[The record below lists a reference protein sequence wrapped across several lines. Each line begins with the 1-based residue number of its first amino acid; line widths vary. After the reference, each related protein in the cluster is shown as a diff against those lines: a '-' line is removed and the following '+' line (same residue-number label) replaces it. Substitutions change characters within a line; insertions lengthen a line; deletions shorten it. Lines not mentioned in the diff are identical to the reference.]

1 MAWKNYDNMFGAA
14 DAARIRASGDKI
26 EITEFVENAQG
37 TQSEFEERSAAYRPD
52 VGGVIEG
59 FAPTDDGTNIDVAAG
74 VIYTNGYKAK
84 LATSI
89 SVTGSAADDY
99 YAYVDSSATSPTYA
113 ISTTIPIDEDIV
125 LAKFTWNG
133 TDTITNFADIRQ
145 FGVDIDYL
153 RVCSQLETTAMTTF
167 DDKIVGIF
175 VAPRACCIRRPYLT
189 VYETGDD
196 IAGTIVLDVSTGTKS
211 SNSSIYSAAGLK
223 PTINYSDA
231 DGTTARGD
239 IPDTAYRLVS
249 AGQLIIASISVT
261 DCANAAG
268 LYITIPVTYY

>member
-37 TQSEFEERSAAYRPD
+37 TQDEFEARSAAYCPD
-52 VGGVIEG
+52 VGGIISG
-59 FAPTDDGTNIDVAAG
+59 FAPTEDDDNDQIDIAAG
-74 VIYTNGYKAK
+74 VIYTNGYKAT

-89 SVTGSAADDY
+89 TVTGSSDDY

-113 ISTTIPIDEDIV
+113 ISTTIPIDDDIV

-153 RVCSQLETTAMTTF
+153 RVCSQLE
-167 DDKIVGIF
+167 
-175 VAPRACCIRRPYLT
+175 
-189 VYETGDD
+189 
-196 IAGTIVLDVSTGTKS
+196 
-211 SNSSIYSAAGLK
+211 
-223 PTINYSDA
+223 
-231 DGTTARGD
+231 
-239 IPDTAYRLVS
+239 
-249 AGQLIIASISVT
+249 
-261 DCANAAG
+261 
-268 LYITIPVTYY
+268 